1 MVMEKFIKWV
11 NKKLLAPELLT
22 VYLLIGLAYTSS
34 IVGVILLL
42 ALAASVKRLVD
53 LEYSKAWQEGY
64 EFGVRPKPIYKVT
77 KDLSEKENEE
87 SYW

>member
-1 MVMEKFIKWV
+1 MEKFIKWV
-11 NKKLLAPELLT
+11 NKRIFSHELLT

-34 IVGVILLL
+34 IIGVILLL
-42 ALAASVKRLVD
+42 ALAASFKRLAD
-53 LEYSKAWQEGY
+53 CEYSKGWQEGY
-64 EFGVRPKPIYKVT
+64 EFGSRPKPVYKVT